1 VGRVSSATA
10 PDPAPRV
17 FSTSGLPDTRRVEL
31 WEAHNAAALIGLEVR
46 AARPLEAAE
55 VNVRLPAVQIARVTG
70 SAHVVE
76 RTPAV
81 ISRSPADAVAVYLSV
96 RGRSWFTDQE
106 GTRIL
111 FPGSALV
118 CHADRPFARGFGQG
132 LSELVVKVPA
142 QLCADLAGAEI
153 LASPTLASFGSARFG
168 SAGLRGTSLASAGL
182 RGAGLGDASVDPHA
196 RALARIAG
204 GATRADR
211 PVPADERAILDLVAV
226 LAAGRRTASATAHRA
241 AARCYV
247 EDHLTD
253 PRLSAGEIA
262 AAIGI
267 SERQLSRV
275 FAAGGTSVP
284 RHILTR
290 RLELARTLLTGPG
303 PDPVADV
310 AARCGF
316 TSATYF
322 SHVFRG
328 HFGVRAS
335 ELRFSAI

>member
-1 VGRVSSATA
+1 VSSATA
-10 PDPAPRV
+10 PDPVPRI
-17 FSTSGLPDTRRVEL
+17 FSTAGLPDTRRVEL
-31 WEAHNAAALIGLEVR
+31 WEEHNAAALIGLEVR

-55 VNVRLPAVQIARVTG
+55 VNIALPAVQIARVTA

-81 ISRSPADAVAVYLSV
+81 ISRSPTDAVAVYLSV
-96 RGRSWFTDQE
+96 RGRSWFTDTE

-111 FPGSALV
+111 SPGSALV
-118 CHADRPFARGFGQG
+118 CHADRPFARGFDRG

-142 QLCADLAGAEI
+142 QLCADHAGAGS
-153 LASPTLASFGSARFG
+153 LASPAVTSFGR
-168 SAGLRGTSLASAGL
+168 AGRPGRGGAA
-182 RGAGLGDASVDPHA
+182 GAGGDPHA
-196 RALARIAG
+196 RALARIAD

-211 PVPADERAILDLVAV
+211 PVPADEHAILDLVAV
-226 LAAGRRTASATAHRA
+226 LAAGRRAAPAAAHRA
-241 AARCYV
+241 AARCYI

-290 RLELARTLLTGPG
+290 RLEFARALLTGPD

-316 TSATYF
+316 TSAAYF

-335 ELRFSAI
+335 ELRFSAV

>member
-1 VGRVSSATA
+1 VSSATA
-10 PDPAPRV
+10 PDPVPRI
-17 FSTSGLPDTRRVEL
+17 FSTAGLPDTRRVEL
-31 WEAHNAAALIGLEVR
+31 WEEHNAAALIGLEVR

-55 VNVRLPAVQIARVTG
+55 VNVRLPAVQIARVTA

-81 ISRSPADAVAVYLSV
+81 IGRSPADAIAVYLSV
-96 RGRSWFTDQE
+96 RGRSWFTDTE
-106 GTRIL
+106 GTRTL
-111 FPGSALV
+111 SPGSALV
-118 CHADRPFARGFGQG
+118 CHADRPFARGFDRG

-142 QLCADLAGAEI
+142 QLCADHAGTGS
-153 LASPTLASFGSARFG
+153 LASPAVTPFGGPGRGRAS
-168 SAGLRGTSLASAGL
+168 L
-182 RGAGLGDASVDPHA
+182 GADPYA
-196 RALARIAG
+196 RALARIAH
-204 GATRADR
+204 GATRADRAIRGAARADGVTRPNR

-226 LAAGRRTASATAHRA
+226 LAAGRRTAPVTARRA
-241 AARCYV
+241 AARCYI

-290 RLELARTLLTGPG
+290 RLDLARTLLAGPA

-316 TSATYF
+316 TSAAYF
-322 SHVFRG
+322 SHVFRA

-335 ELRFSAI
+335 ELRFSAV